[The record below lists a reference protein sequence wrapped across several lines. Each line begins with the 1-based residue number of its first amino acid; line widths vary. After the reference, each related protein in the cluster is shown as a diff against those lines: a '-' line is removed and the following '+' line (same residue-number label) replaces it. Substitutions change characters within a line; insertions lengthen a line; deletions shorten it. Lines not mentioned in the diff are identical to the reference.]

1 MTIVRMMQV
10 TIYEIINVISVRHR
24 FVTTSW
30 SMNMIGFVSITLV
43 IRGATIR
50 IFLRNF
56 NDMLVHMVSMRVM

>member
-1 MTIVRMMQV
+1 MQV

>member
-1 MTIVRMMQV
+1 MAIVRMVKV

-24 FVTTSW
+24 FVATSW

-50 IFLRNF
+50 IFLGNF
-56 NDMLVHMVSMRVM
+56 NDMLVHMISMRVM